1 MIKAAMIILC
11 HLRLNFSF
19 PDTALMWKGGVTQR
33 SAFAPTRYIRL
44 GVKYKQISSLCQC
57 CTIYPGLFIVNFV
70 NTQAHYFYKSI
81 DYLRVIYYNYK
92 A

>member
-19 PDTALMWKGGVTQR
+19 PDTALMWKSRVTQR
-33 SAFAPTRYIRL
+33 GAFVPARYIRR

-70 NTQAHYFYKSI
+70 IIQAHYFYKSI
-81 DYLRVIYYNYK
+81 DFSYNL
-92 A
+92 